1 MATATAKATEQL
13 GKTQG
18 AAHHD
23 YDLIQGLANPR
34 MCGKLGPGG
43 ITMATMNISLPDSMK
58 DFIQAQAAKK
68 GFGTVSEYV
77 RSVIR
82 ELQERQAE
90 RDQIDGLLI
99 EGLDSGPAT
108 PMTRADWDGIRN
120 EVHKRHAARQGRT
133 NGPQAIDRR

>member
-1 MATATAKATEQL
+1 
-13 GKTQG
+13 
-18 AAHHD
+18 
-23 YDLIQGLANPR
+23 
-34 MCGKLGPGG
+34 
-43 ITMATMNISLPDSMK
+43 MATMNISLPDAMK
-58 DFIQAQAAKK
+58 EFIEEQAARK

-82 ELQERQAE
+82 EVQERQAE
-90 RDQIDGLLI
+90 RERIEGLLA

-133 NGPQAIDRR
+133 NGPQGTSRR